1 MRKLLVQ
8 LVQQVAGKI
17 YVRNNQRSEKMVIVS
32 FVQSILLLRN
42 LKISEAT
49 LSIPPLQ
56 NLILLIE
63 VIKILLQ

>member
-63 VIKILLQ
+63 VIKILL

>member
-1 MRKLLVQ
+1 MQ
-8 LVQQVAGKI
+8 LVQQLAGKI

-32 FVQSILLLRN
+32 FVQSILLRD
-42 LKISEAT
+42 LKILEAT

-63 VIKILLQ
+63 VIKILL

>member
-63 VIKILLQ
+63 VIKVLL

>member
-1 MRKLLVQ
+1 MQ
-8 LVQQVAGKI
+8 PVQQVAGKI

-32 FVQSILLLRN
+32 FVQSILLRD

-63 VIKILLQ
+63 VIKILL

>member
-17 YVRNNQRSEKMVIVS
+17 YVRNNQRSEKMVIAS

-63 VIKILLQ
+63 VIKILL

>member
-32 FVQSILLLRN
+32 FVQSILLRD
-42 LKISEAT
+42 LKILEAT

-63 VIKILLQ
+63 VIKILL

>member
-1 MRKLLVQ
+1 MQ

-42 LKISEAT
+42 IKISEAT

-63 VIKILLQ
+63 VIKILL